1 MSSLPLALADKA
13 VASPI
18 LETAGTVQIK
28 ASVPLSLYSNLPP
41 TNMELPT
48 LNRLLL
54 NSLSKGTWAGRARVA
69 RALPA
74 LRLDPLATLD
84 RFIGSRMATVLPS
97 TVTKDIGHLKW
108 LLPRSLPTSQAEPM
122 VNLLADIQRGV
133 RRADVG
139 RPKLKALPMT
149 KADLRRVIALQPLP
163 LRAMAL
169 LAFRTASRVGDLM
182 ELRHNDLS
190 MTPQGLLVQ
199 FTWTKTSKE
208 SAKRPDH
215 RILVPTPPSDVI
227 EWWQAC
233 KRRPFLW
240 TPLHRS
246 AMKRILK
253 AAPPEPLEVVR
264 WRRLDPQN
272 KINDHFTL
280 HSFKRG
286 AAALAW
292 EAAAEERISVPQLLL
307 FLKHKDV
314 TSALE
319 YCPCPVLAARVVG
332 SSASLVTQL

>member
-1 MSSLPLALADKA
+1 MLSLPEALAEKE

-18 LETAGTVQIK
+18 SETVGRSQAK

-41 TNMELPT
+41 TTQALPT

-54 NSLSKGTWAGRARVA
+54 LSLSHGTWAGRARVA
-69 RALPA
+69 RALPL
-74 LRLDPLATLD
+74 LRKDPLAALD
-84 RFIGSRMATVLPS
+84 GFIETRMRKVLPS

-108 LLPRSLPTSQAEPM
+108 LLPRSLPTAQAEPV
-122 VNLLADIQRGV
+122 VNLLTDIQRGV
-133 RRADVG
+133 RRSDVG
-139 RPKLKALPMT
+139 RPKLKALPMS
-149 KADLRRVIALQPLP
+149 KENLRRVIAIESLP
-163 LRAMAL
+163 IQAMAL

-182 ELRHNDLS
+182 ALKHSDLS
-190 MTPQGLLVQ
+190 LTQHGLLVQ
-199 FTWTKTSKE
+199 FRWTKPNPE
-208 SAKRPDH
+208 GEKRPDH
-215 RILVPTPPSDVI
+215 RILVPTPPSEI
-227 EWWQAC
+227 LEWWRAC
-233 KRRPFLW
+233 RSRPTLW
-240 TPLHRS
+240 TSRHRT

-253 AAPPEPLEVVR
+253 AARPDPLEVLH
-264 WRRLDPQN
+264 WRKLDPQN